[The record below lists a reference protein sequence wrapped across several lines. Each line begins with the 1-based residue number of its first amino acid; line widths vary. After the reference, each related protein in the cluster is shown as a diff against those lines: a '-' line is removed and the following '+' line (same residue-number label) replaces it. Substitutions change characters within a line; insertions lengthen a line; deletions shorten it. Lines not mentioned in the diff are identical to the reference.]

1 METGIKNEI
10 ELTVTEKMT
19 AERVGSG
26 LLPVYATPEMI
37 AQMEKAASTSVEPY
51 LEEGQGTVG
60 TKMNVD
66 HLSATP
72 VGMKVRVESELVEVD
87 RRKLVFDVKAYD
99 EAGIIGRGTHERF
112 IIDNEKFLGKAE
124 AKRTAGR
131 DE

>member
-10 ELTVTEKMT
+10 ELTVTEEMT

-60 TKMNVD
+60 T
-66 HLSATP
+66 
-72 VGMKVRVESELVEVD
+72 KVRVESELVEVD